1 MDPFFTYV
9 GYGAIFILVIVLIAF
24 GVMLNKIYKQ
34 DTYPPMQN
42 SCPDYWNMDGSG
54 NCVLPPNT
62 SNTKNRGGSNITFDA
77 SDNSKFDAT
86 TTANGQ
92 NEWYTILKANGDTTG
107 TKLTLNDK
115 DKWAEIPA
123 YKGMSMRCAQR
134 KWANKTGLV
143 WDGVT
148 NYTGC

>member
-9 GYGAIFILVIVLIAF
+9 GYGAIFILIIVLIAF

-54 NCVLPPNT
+54 NCIVPPKTGNA
-62 SNTKNRGGSNITFDA
+62 KNRGESSIKY
-77 SDNSKFDAT
+77 DNDGKFKST
-86 TTANGQ
+86 TENGQ
-92 NEWYTILKANGDTTG
+92 NDWLTTLANGDTTG

-115 DKWAEIPA
+115 DKWTSIPA

-134 KWANKTGLV
+134 KWANKNGLV